1 MDDLSLLVNH
11 FGQNLLFSED
21 LTVASFA
28 DSPAA
33 ETAARVNASAVAAGF
48 HDNEIFTS
56 LQLVGGVSFALIFM
70 WVYMPSEDRDYA
82 AETVVYTQEEARE
95 ALGETDVTTSGLFDE
110 AMSQA
115 SEPGSRHIQQTMGM
129 LERAMMIFRAPL
141 LECVGEDPATPVDP
155 GPGDEVPTPGG
166 DNRGG
171 SLSSFGSS

>member
-11 FGQNLLFSED
+11 VGQNLLFSED

-33 ETAARVNASAVAAGF
+33 ETAARVNAAAVAAGF

-95 ALGETDVTTSGLFDE
+95 ALGKRMWQRLDCLTK
-110 AMSQA
+110 
-115 SEPGSRHIQQTMGM
+115 PCR
-129 LERAMMIFRAPL
+129 R
-141 LECVGEDPATPVDP
+141 PA
-155 GPGDEVPTPGG
+155 
-166 DNRGG
+166 NRGADT
-171 SLSSFGSS
+171 SSRPWECLNAP

>member
-11 FGQNLLFSED
+11 VGQNLLFSED

-33 ETAARVNASAVAAGF
+33 ETAARVNAAAVAAGF

-56 LQLVGGVSFALIFM
+56 LQVVTVASFALIVI
-70 WVYMPSEDRDYA
+70 WVYMPSEGNGYA
-82 AETVVYTQEEARE
+82 AEPVVYTQDEARE
-95 ALGETDVTTSGLFDE
+95 ALVGMDVATSELFAE
-110 AMSQA
+110 PMPQA
-115 SEPGSRHIQQTMGM
+115 SEPGVRHIQQTMGM